1 MRIGTATVAEPTSLL
16 CLSCE
21 PGSAETVLRR
31 LLDPAIVRIVRADDS
46 RSTQWL
52 PAKAEFSVVVLELCS
67 GGAGPLETLKPISE
81 RWPRAAVVVLDAAG
95 CIDRAVEAMRLGAFD
110 YIADPSRD
118 LPRVVGAVR
127 AALGRPSVGAQGAA
141 ESAGV
146 EQLDG
151 IPLSLD
157 AYERR
162 ALERALEV
170 SGGDTRRAA
179 RCLGI
184 GRSTFYRKA
193 ARLGMASGLGVTKA
207 PGRVWG
213 AGPGVGRSPAIG

>member
-1 MRIGTATVAEPTSLL
+1 MGIGTATVAEPASLL
-16 CLSCE
+16 CLSSA

-46 RSTQWL
+46 RGAQFLS
-52 PAKAEFSVVVLELCS
+52 AKAKISVVVLELAS
-67 GGAGPLETLKPISE
+67 GGAGPLETLKPVFE
-81 RWPRAAVVVLDAAG
+81 CWPRAAVIVLDAAG

-110 YIADPSRD
+110 YIADPSRN
-118 LPRVVGAVR
+118 LPRVVSAVR
-127 AALGRPSVGAQGAA
+127 SALGRPSIGAQGAA
-141 ESAGV
+141 KSAEA

-151 IPLSLD
+151 IPLSLI

-170 SGGDTRRAA
+170 NGGDARRAA

-193 ARLGMASGLGVTKA
+193 ARLGIASDQGVTEA
-207 PGRVWG
+207 PARAWRS
-213 AGPGVGRSPAIG
+213 GPGVGDSPTIG

>member
-1 MRIGTATVAEPTSLL
+1 MRIGTATVAEPMSLL
-16 CLSCE
+16 CLSRE

-46 RSTQWL
+46 RSAQFL
-52 PAKAEFSVVVLELCS
+52 PAQAEISVVVLELSS
-67 GGAGPLETLKPISE
+67 GGAGPLETLKPVFE

-127 AALGRPSVGAQGAA
+127 AALGRPSIGAQGGA
-141 ESAGV
+141 ESAEA

-151 IPLSLD
+151 IPLSLI

-170 SGGDTRRAA
+170 NAGDARKAA

-193 ARLGMASGLGVTKA
+193 ARLGIAGGLGVTEA
-207 PGRVWG
+207 PARAWMS
-213 AGPGVGRSPAIG
+213 GPGVGDSPTIG

>member
-21 PGSAETVLRR
+21 SGSAETVLRR
-31 LLDPAIVRIVRADDS
+31 LLDPAIVRIIRADDS
-46 RSTQWL
+46 RNAQCL
-52 PAKAEFSVVVLELCS
+52 PAQAEISVVVLELSS
-67 GGAGPLETLKPISE
+67 GGAGPLETLTPVFE

-127 AALGRPSVGAQGAA
+127 AALGRPSMGVQGAE

-146 EQLDG
+146 ELLDG

-162 ALERALEV
+162 AMERALEV
-170 SGGDTRRAA
+170 NGGDTRRAA
-179 RCLGI
+179 HCLGI

-193 ARLGMASGLGVTKA
+193 ARLGMASGLGVIKA
-207 PGRVWG
+207 PGRVRG
-213 AGPGVGRSPAIG
+213 AGTGVGRSPTIG